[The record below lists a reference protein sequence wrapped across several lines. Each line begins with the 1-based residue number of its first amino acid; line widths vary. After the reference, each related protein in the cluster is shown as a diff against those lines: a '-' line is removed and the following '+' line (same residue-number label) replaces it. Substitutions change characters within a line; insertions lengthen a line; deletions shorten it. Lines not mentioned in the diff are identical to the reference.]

1 MGFLI
6 VDSHTHIWE
15 RDWLPEAFWRGF
27 SSVIKHLIPGMTEE
41 EVMRNVMPVFWH
53 SPPEE
58 LLAEMDEAGIEKA
71 VILPLDWG
79 LRLGEP
85 KLSVEE
91 LNRRFAEI
99 GKQYPDRFLP
109 FVGVDPRRKNAVE
122 LLERGLGEWGMAG
135 LKLHPTSGF
144 YPNDPICYPLYR
156 KCEEYGVPVLIHT
169 GTELPPLLSRFARPV
184 YADDVA
190 ADFPDLKIILA
201 HLGFGWWEEAM
212 SVAMMKP
219 NVYLDTAAWGNYCT
233 LHFYRIL
240 RTLCDVLGSERILF
254 GSDWPITPK
263 PLLSEAGWVEKFRNP
278 PEEVRAAGICFSQ
291 GEVEN
296 ILGKNAARVLEL

>member
-1 MGFLI
+1 M
-6 VDSHTHIWE
+6 
-15 RDWLPEAFWRGF
+15 
-27 SSVIKHLIPGMTEE
+27 
-41 EVMRNVMPVFWH
+41 
-53 SPPEE
+53 
-58 LLAEMDEAGIEKA
+58 
-71 VILPLDWG
+71 
-79 LRLGEP
+79 
-85 KLSVEE
+85 
-91 LNRRFAEI
+91 
-99 GKQYPDRFLP
+99 
-109 FVGVDPRRKNAVE
+109 
-122 LLERGLGEWGMAG
+122 
-135 LKLHPTSGF
+135 
-144 YPNDPICYPLYR
+144 
-156 KCEEYGVPVLIHT
+156 
-169 GTELPPLLSRFARPV
+169 
-184 YADDVA
+184 A

-263 PLLSEAGWVEKFRNP
+263 PLLSEAGWVEKLRNP
-278 PEEVRAAGICFSQ
+278 PEEVRAAGISFSQ